1 MHDHGQS
8 ECRQLFD
15 AVSPYLDRELDG
27 AACDEFTRHM
37 ADCEPCQRYL
47 DSIRATRDALRC
59 VGEIPELP
67 TAEAEALLQDCLRI
81 FRAQAGCKGT
91 P

>member
-8 ECRQLFD
+8 DCKQLFD
-15 AVSPYLDRELDG
+15 AISPYLDHELDG

-37 ADCEPCQRYL
+37 MDCEPCRRYL
-47 DSIRATRDALRC
+47 ESIRATRDALRR
-59 VGEIPELP
+59 VGETSELS
-67 TAEAEALLQDCLRI
+67 TAEAEALLQDCLRV
-81 FRAQAGCKGT
+81 FRAETGSQCT